1 MIILVTKDLY
11 LRRFTEDDLSAITVL
26 FTHQDVVRHTV
37 AGAFTESRTREWL
50 ASMIRGYS
58 ARPYGIWAVV
68 HRAEDRLVGYCGI
81 SEQEIAGIRELE
93 IGYRLHP
100 DYWNRGYA
108 TQAAVACRDYGFDTL
123 GLQRLISIIRP
134 ENIASKRVA
143 EKCGMVRESETV
155 YCGKPVFIY
164 GVSRGEA
171 GS

>member
-1 MIILVTKDLY
+1 MIILATGDLY

-26 FTHQDVVRHTV
+26 FTHPDVVRHTV
-37 AGAFTESRTREWL
+37 AGAFTESRTRGWL

-68 HRAEDRLVGYCGI
+68 HITEERVIGYCGI
-81 SEQEIAGIRELE
+81 SEQDIAGIRELE

-108 TQAAVACRDYGFDTL
+108 TQAAVACRDFGFETL

-134 ENIASKRVA
+134 ENTASIRVA
-143 EKCGMVRESETV
+143 EKCGMVLESETIF
-155 YCGKPVFIY
+155 CGKPVFIY
-164 GVSRGEA
+164 SISRGEA
-171 GS
+171 DS